1 MNKAIVFE
9 ADGSVACIHSSDL
22 DPVLRAVG
30 SSTLRRASHIE
41 PFECLSLDIRLAIAN
56 RLGKTLAD
64 LKGTWFADLR
74 PSGGAVKGPMG
85 SREEA
90 LAFEISW
97 VNKYVLGLPDEQA

>member
-1 MNKAIVFE
+1 VNKAIVFE

-41 PFECLSLDIRLAIAN
+41 PYECLSLGLQCQIKVALNVPATS
-56 RLGKTLAD
+56 LFGK
-64 LKGTWFADLR
+64 WFADLR
-74 PSGGAVKGPMG
+74 PSGGYVEGPMD

-90 LAFEISW
+90 LAFEIKW
-97 VNKYVLGLPDEQA
+97 VNTNVLGLPDEQA